1 MPKELIEDN
10 SCRVKALYV
19 FYFLFLFAA
28 EISVRYAFHNLPSN
42 VSAAEYFRGVGNRA
56 KYCNT
61 IAKNKILFLWY
72 GHGANGATARAPASK
87 RADYSQPQSQR
98 MFSLGTVVFGRLR
111 VTRVTTSGHDS
122 SVWCGMFVVEVR
134 LRNVVCLCL
143 LKVARKRTCVI
154 ATTMQGRS

>member
-1 MPKELIEDN
+1 MRKHDN
-10 SCRVKALYV
+10 DNKITSNQRRATKVIQACQKSSLKIISCRVRALYV
-19 FYFLFLFAA
+19 FHFIFIFAA

-72 GHGANGATARAPASK
+72 GHGTSASQQASRLQPATAAA
-87 RADYSQPQSQR
+87 
-98 MFSLGTVVFGRLR
+98 GVFGR
-111 VTRVTTSGHDS
+111 VT

-154 ATTMQGRS
+154 ATTMQGRP